1 MEADGGMR
9 HTVAVGVLS
18 HNFDHF
24 RYCRENK
31 LFGKCRDYQ
40 PLAPVARV
48 YNTVSIIIYANMV

>member
-1 MEADGGMR
+1 MEADGGMW
-9 HTVAVGVLS
+9 HTVALGVLS

-40 PLAPVARV
+40 PLARL